1 MKKIALALLFIAHTA
16 LATTEEPGSGKISGV
31 VTDSGSKESVEFA
44 SVALVTDEGKT
55 IDGTI
60 CDAKGKFTINKV
72 SNGKYSLVISFVGYE
87 TKTIEV
93 EVTDANHN
101 IDLGT
106 INISTEARLLGEVTV
121 EGQRALIE
129 ERVDR
134 TIYNA
139 ENDATTQ
146 GGDATDVLKRVP
158 MLSVDMD
165 GNVSLRGSQNILVLI
180 NNKPSTVMANSIA
193 DALKQIPA
201 EQIKSVEVITSPSA
215 KYDAEGTGGIIN
227 IITKKNTLQG
237 VTMNLNSSVGNR
249 GSNLGLNGN
258 YRQGKLGIS
267 LGGFGRAM
275 YNVKGSFE
283 NEQITKDPNNTNPV
297 IINRQSADTRNQ
309 NLFGNYRFGFD
320 YDINEKNM
328 ITGSARFGARNGN
341 LYQDNLLTEVYS
353 NNSLQTSN
361 LRNVRTVDESGTYD
375 INLTYTKLFEKPQQ
389 ELSIL
394 GLYSR
399 NNRINNFSNIFI
411 ENNGSPSSEGIRNL
425 NDSYNT
431 ESTIQIDYQ
440 TPIGTNQMIEFGAKN
455 IFREVFSNFSY
466 FEDPDGDGVFVPVTN
481 SQFTNNLNYDQ
492 NVAAGYLS
500 YTLST
505 KGAYSFKAGSRY
517 EYTTINAY
525 TLTED
530 NIEIPSYGVLVPSLN
545 ISKKLKNNN
554 TLKAS
559 YNRRI
564 QRPSIQFLNPNI
576 QGSNPYNFSVGNPE
590 LNPEYTNNFELGY
603 STFVKGTSLNFTSF
617 ARNTN
622 NSIQRVRDVVDNDKI
637 RTTFQNIG
645 REDAYGVSIFAN
657 VMKGNLTLNGGGDV
671 YYASLT
677 NNSPNPEYSA
687 SNEGWVVS
695 ARLFGGYQLKKDWAI
710 QFFSFYR
717 GNQVQLQGTQGG
729 FGVYSLAINKNFNE
743 KRGSIGIGAENFFT
757 KSMNIRN
764 ELTSPTIDQKGV
776 NKLYNMNFKINFNY
790 RIGKMSFEQQQR
802 QRRSRKSINN
812 DDLKE
817 GGGGVM
823 SSMSEGMQPATGATG
838 GIPRTMPATQQAAV
852 QPLPQAATDTIY
864 QASGT
869 WVYAVDGQPGSGGKI
884 TIVKDGDA
892 YSGTIKSERSPQ
904 EAKLTKVTVDGNN
917 VYFAYTMN
925 FGGNEVVIDCK
936 AVIKENELNGIMNI
950 GTFRSF
956 PIKATRGE

>member
-1 MKKIALALLFIAHTA
+1 MMKKIVLALLFFTQVA
-16 LATTEEPGSGKISGV
+16 LATSEESSGKISGV
-31 VTDSGSKESVEFA
+31 ITDSGNKEAVEFA
-44 SVALVTDEGKT
+44 SVALVNEDGKT

-60 CDAKGKFTINKV
+60 CDAKGRFSINKV

-87 TKTIEV
+87 TKTVEV
-93 EVTDANHN
+93 EINDANHN
-101 IDLGT
+101 VDLGNIT
-106 INISTEARLLGEVTV
+106 ISSEARVLNEVV
-121 EGQRALIE
+121 IEGQRALIE

-139 ENDATTQ
+139 ENDITTQ

-158 MLSVDMD
+158 MLSVDLD

-237 VTMNLNSSVGNR
+237 VTMNINSSAGIR

-267 LGGFGRAM
+267 VGGFGRAM

-283 NEQITKDPNNTNPV
+283 NEQITKDPTNVNPD
-297 IINRQSADTRNQ
+297 IINRQQANTRNQ

-320 YDINEKNM
+320 YDIDKNNM
-328 ITGSARFGARNGN
+328 ITGSVRFGARNGN
-341 LYQDNLLTEVYS
+341 VYQDNLLTEVYS
-353 NNSLQTSN
+353 NNSLTSSN
-361 LRNVRTVDESGTYD
+361 LRNVKTVDESGTYD
-375 INLTYTKLFEKPQQ
+375 INLTYTRLFEKPQR

-399 NNRINNFSNIFI
+399 NNRINNFSNIFV
-411 ENNGSPSSEGIRNL
+411 EDNGSPSSAGIRNL

-431 ESTIQIDYQ
+431 ESTLQIDYQ
-440 TPIGTNQMIEFGAKN
+440 SPIGSNQLIEFGAKN

-466 FEDPDGDGVFVPVTN
+466 FQDPDGDGVFVPVTN

-492 NVAAGYLS
+492 NVSAGYLS

-505 KGAYSFKAGSRY
+505 KGAYSFKAGTRY

-530 NIEIPSYGVLVPSLN
+530 NIDIPAYGVLVPSLN
-545 ISKKLKNNN
+545 ISRKLKNNN
-554 TLKAS
+554 MLKAS

-576 QGSNPYNFSVGNPE
+576 QGSNPYNYSVGNPQ

-617 ARNTN
+617 VRNTN
-622 NSIQRVRDVVDNDKI
+622 NSIQRVRDVVDEDKI
-637 RTTFQNIG
+637 RTTYQNIG
-645 REDAYGVSIFAN
+645 QEDAYGLSIFAN
-657 VMKGNLTLNGGGDV
+657 VMKGKLTLNGGGDV
-671 YYASLT
+671 YYATLS
-677 NNSPNPEYSA
+677 NNSPNLEYSA
-687 SNEGWVVS
+687 SNEGWVIS
-695 ARLFGGYQLKKDWAI
+695 GRLFGGYQLKKDWAI

-717 GNQVQLQGTQGG
+717 GNQVQLQGSQGG

-743 KRGSIGIGAENFFT
+743 KRGSIGIGAENFFSR
-757 KSMNIRN
+757 SMNIRN
-764 ELTSPTIDQKGV
+764 DLVSPTIDQKGV

-802 QRRSRKSINN
+802 QRRTRKSINN

-823 SSMSEGMQPATGATG
+823 NSMNEGMQPTTGATATM
-838 GIPRTMPATQQAAV
+838 PRTMPTTQQTAAK
-852 QPLPQAATDTIY
+852 PLPEAATDTLY
-864 QASGT
+864 QAAGA
-869 WVYAVDGQPGSGGKI
+869 WVYTVDGQQGAGGKI
-884 TIVKDGDA
+884 TILKDGDT

-917 VYFAYTMN
+917 LYFAYTLN

-956 PIKATRGE
+956 PIKATRE